1 MKILIV
7 DDSPPIRKDFVD
19 LLKDFVEL
27 TVIEAENGLLGLE
40 VLKENK
46 DTSLIISDIEMPV
59 MDGFGFIEKV
69 KSNEETDNI
78 PVVFYT
84 TKMSPDHTK
93 RARQLGVTMYLPKPF
108 TDGEK
113 MIKIIEKVLR
123 TKLKK

>member
-7 DDSPPIRKDFVD
+7 DDSPPIRRDFID
-19 LLKDFVEL
+19 LLKDFVGL
-27 TVIEAENGLLGLE
+27 TIIE
-40 VLKENK
+40 ENK

-93 RARQLGVTMYLPKPF
+93 RARKLGVTMYLPKPF
-108 TDGEK
+108 TDGER
-113 MIKIIEKVLR
+113 MIHIIEKVLR